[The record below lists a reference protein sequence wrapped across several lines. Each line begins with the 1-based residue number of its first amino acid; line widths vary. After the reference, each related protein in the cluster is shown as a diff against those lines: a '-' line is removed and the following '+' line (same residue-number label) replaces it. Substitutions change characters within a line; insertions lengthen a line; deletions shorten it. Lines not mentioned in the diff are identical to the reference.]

1 MPESRAARLGKNET
15 LFRAVNE
22 RLETLNEGFATITNT
37 FEILCECALVECVE
51 QIVIAPG
58 AYEEMRADATL
69 FAVTPG
75 HEAIDVEYIVSS
87 HEGYNIVRK
96 TPSEARE
103 IAERTDPRS

>member
-1 MPESRAARLGKNET
+1 MSESRAARLGKNEA
-15 LFRAVNE
+15 LFRDVNE
-22 RLETLNEGFATITNT
+22 RLETLNNGLAWITNT
-37 FEILCECALVECVE
+37 FEILCECALRECLE
-51 QIVIAPG
+51 QIVIAPR

-75 HEAIDVEYIVSS
+75 HEARDVEDIVSS

-96 TPSEARE
+96 TSDEARE